1 MSPYALGIDF
11 GTESGRAVLV
21 DVRDGSELASSV
33 YRYANGVIDT
43 HLPSSGTRLP
53 PEWALQDPLDYI
65 RTLTTTIPDVLRQA
79 NVRAEDVIGL
89 GIDFT
94 ACTMLPVGSAGNALC
109 TDPAFANEKHAWVKL
124 WKHHAAQ
131 PEADD
136 VNRVAAER
144 GEDFL
149 VRYGGKISSEW
160 LIPKILQVLNEAPQ
174 VYDAAARFMEAA
186 DWVIL
191 QMTGAERRNACTAG
205 YKAIWD
211 RDTGYP
217 SSDYFAALNPQ
228 LRYVVQEKLS
238 RDIYPQGRRAGSLT
252 PAMAA
257 QLGLKAGTA
266 VAVANVDAHVSVPA
280 CTVVEPGQM
289 VMVMGTSICH
299 MVLGTE
305 KHMVPGMCGVVQDG
319 ILPGYY
325 GYEAGQSAVGDIFA
339 WFVEACVPADYH
351 AEAQQRGLDIHA
363 LLEEKAAALRPGESG
378 LLALDWWNGNRSVLV
393 NVDLSGV
400 LLGGTLLTRPEEIYR
415 ALIEATAFGTR
426 MIIENFRA
434 HGVPVDELY
443 ACGGLPEHNALLM
456 QIYADVTG
464 MEIKLS
470 ASSQT
475 PALGSAMFGAVAAGA
490 AAGGYDD
497 IVDAA
502 RAMAHLRSESFTPDS
517 AAHATYSRLYAE
529 YARLH
534 DYFGRGENNVMK
546 TLKTMRDE
554 ALAGQAVPAAV

>member
-1 MSPYALGIDF
+1 
-11 GTESGRAVLV
+11 
-21 DVRDGSELASSV
+21 
-33 YRYANGVIDT
+33 
-43 HLPSSGTRLP
+43 
-53 PEWALQDPLDYI
+53 
-65 RTLTTTIPDVLRQA
+65 
-79 NVRAEDVIGL
+79 
-89 GIDFT
+89 
-94 ACTMLPVGSAGNALC
+94 
-109 TDPAFANEKHAWVKL
+109 
-124 WKHHAAQ
+124 
-131 PEADD
+131 
-136 VNRVAAER
+136 
-144 GEDFL
+144 
-149 VRYGGKISSEW
+149 
-160 LIPKILQVLNEAPQ
+160 
-174 VYDAAARFMEAA
+174 
-186 DWVIL
+186 
-191 QMTGAERRNACTAG
+191 
-205 YKAIWD
+205 
-211 RDTGYP
+211 
-217 SSDYFAALNPQ
+217 
-228 LRYVVQEKLS
+228 
-238 RDIYPQGRRAGSLT
+238 
-252 PAMAA
+252 
-257 QLGLKAGTA
+257 
-266 VAVANVDAHVSVPA
+266 VDAHVSVPA